1 MYFSTDNDIT
11 QLTKKHETDAGLDIC
26 ASEDT
31 IVWAGERG
39 IVPTGLHVSIPD
51 GMVGLIWS
59 RSGLSAKY
67 GIEVGAGCIDAGYTG
82 EVKIVLYN
90 HSEKPFTI
98 KAGDRIAQLLT
109 IPVYLSN
116 YGKVESLENTPRGSN
131 GFGSTGVSSWIKI
144 L

>member
-1 MYFSTDNDIT
+1 MYFSTDNEIT

-31 IVWAGERG
+31 IIWEHDRA
-39 IVPTGLHVSIPD
+39 IVSTGLHVSIPD

-59 RSGLSAKY
+59 RSGLSAKH

-82 EVKIVLYN
+82 EIKIVLYN
-90 HSEKPFTI
+90 HSDKTFTI

-109 IPVYLSN
+109 IPAYLSN
-116 YGKVESLENTPRGSN
+116 YGKVESLENTPRGDN
-131 GFGSTGVSSWIKI
+131 GFGSTGVSS
-144 L
+144 